1 MTVRR
6 VPRWLLF
13 SVVVLVLAAAALTS
27 VGIGSVR
34 SSFPVESGRITL
46 PGLTA
51 PVEVL
56 RDAYGVP
63 QIYADTAEDLFLAQG
78 YAHAQDRFYEMDFRR
93 HVAAGRLSE
102 LYGPSQLQTDAYV
115 RTLGWR
121 RVAEQELALLAPST
135 RRALDA
141 YAAGVNAYLADRSA
155 AELSLE
161 YRLLGLQGL
170 SYTPERWTA
179 ADSVSWLKV
188 MAWDLGSNLG
198 QEAERALVTAAFG
211 AGRAANLFPPYPHE
225 DYAPIVGRGT
235 VVDKKFDPTA
245 RRRSAHPL
253 PDLEALAQPAGAGGA
268 LAEVSRMNAA
278 LAPVLPPRGTE
289 GDTGSNSWVVS
300 GSRTASGRP
309 LLSNDP
315 HLAASIPSVFAQV
328 GLHCRTLTAACP
340 FDVAGFSLASVP
352 GVVIGHNTAI
362 AWGLTA
368 SYMDVQDLY
377 LEQVEGN
384 QVRVG
389 DTLVPL
395 QTITEQIRVAGA
407 EEPRTITI
415 RSSRHGPLLSDVSQQ
430 LQQVVATEAPPGGP
444 GYAVALSWVGLT
456 PGRTM
461 DALLQ
466 INQAQSFDEFR
477 EAAALLAAP
486 SQNLVYADVAGNI
499 GYQLPG
505 MVPRRGKGDGRSP
518 SPGWDEAYD
527 WRGMIPF
534 AELPWV
540 SNPPGGVLVAANQP
554 VIGGQYPHPLGSAY
568 SYGWRSQEI
577 LDQLRQTSALTL
589 DQAEALLYDDTI
601 RIAAELVPALLKIKV
616 TDGWVA
622 EGQRTLVGWDYSAA
636 PDSASAAYFNVV
648 MHNILKLTFRD
659 ELPEELWPVGGDR
672 WNSVVSGLLKQPR
685 NLWWDDVTTPAVTE
699 SRDDILRLA
708 MTNARKEITSLMAR
722 DSDEWAWGRLHTV
735 TLRNQTLGMSG
746 IKPIEALF
754 NRGPYE
760 VGGGPEVVNAMAYD
774 TTKGYTVTSAPTMR
788 MVVDLGNL
796 DQSRWVNQSGVSGHA
811 FHRNYAD
818 QTELWAR
825 NETWP
830 FVSTRAAVEAR
841 TEQLQELLPGG

>member
-6 VPRWLLF
+6 VPRWLVF
-13 SVVVLVLAAAALTS
+13 AAVVLVLASAALAS
-27 VGIGSVR
+27 VGVGSVR
-34 SSFPVESGRITL
+34 SSFPEVSGRLTL

-56 RDAYGVP
+56 RDGYGVP

-78 YAHAQDRFYEMDFRR
+78 YVHAQDRFYEMDFRR

-102 LYGPSQLQTDAYV
+102 LYGPSQVQTDAYV

-135 RRALDA
+135 RRALEA
-141 YAAGVNAYLADRSA
+141 YAAGVNAYLGDRSA

-161 YRLLGLQGL
+161 FRLLGLQGL
-170 SYTPERWTA
+170 DYTPERWTA

-188 MAWDLGSNLG
+188 MAWDLGSNLD

-211 AGRAANLFPPYPHE
+211 AGRAANLFPGYPLE
-225 DYAPIVGRGT
+225 NYDPIVRRGT

-245 RRRSAHPL
+245 RRSSPRPL
-253 PDLEALAQPAGAGGA
+253 PDLEAPTQPAGAGKA
-268 LAEVSRMNAA
+268 LAEVNRMNAA
-278 LAPVLPPRGTE
+278 LAPLLGSAEVE
-289 GDTGSNSWVVS
+289 GETGSNSWVVS

-328 GLHCRTLTAACP
+328 GLHCRTVTDACP
-340 FDVAGFSLASVP
+340 YDVAGFSLAAVP
-352 GVVIGHNTAI
+352 GVVIGHNTSI
-362 AWGLTA
+362 AWGLTT
-368 SYMDVQDLY
+368 SYLDVQDLY
-377 LEQVEGN
+377 LESVDGN

-395 QTITEQIRVAGA
+395 ETVTEQIRVAG
-407 EEPRTITI
+407 EDQPRTVTI

-430 LQQVVATEAPPGGP
+430 LQQVAATQASPAGP
-444 GYAVALSWVGLT
+444 GFAVALSWVGLT

-461 DALLQ
+461 DAVLA
-466 INQAQSFDEFR
+466 INQAQSFAEFR
-477 EAAALLAAP
+477 EGAALLAAP

-505 MVPRRGKGDGRSP
+505 MAPRRGKGDGRTP
-518 SPGWDEAYD
+518 SPGWDKAYD

-540 SNPPGGVLVAANQP
+540 YNPPGGVLVAANQP
-554 VIGGQYPHPLGSAY
+554 VIGGQYPRPLGSAY

-577 LDQLRQTSALTL
+577 LDQLRQTSSLTL

-601 RIAAELVPALLKIKV
+601 RVAAELVPALLKVKV
-616 TDGWVA
+616 SDRWVA

-636 PDSASAAYFNVV
+636 PDSAPAAYFNVV
-648 MHNILKLTFRD
+648 MHNLLKLTFRD

-672 WNSVVSGLLKQPR
+672 WNAVVLGLLKQPR
-685 NLWWDDVTTPAVTE
+685 NLWWDDVTTPEVTE

-722 DSDEWAWGRLHTV
+722 DTNEWAWGRLHTV
-735 TLRNQTLGMSG
+735 TLRNSTLGTSG
-746 IKPIEALF
+746 IKPVEALF

-760 VGGGPEVVNAMAYD
+760 VGGGPAVVNAMAYD

-818 QTELWAR
+818 QTALWVR

-830 FVSTRAAVEAR
+830 FVATRAAVEAR
-841 TEQLQELLPGG
+841 TEQRLELVPGG